1 MKAIGRF
8 AYWGIAL
15 GLLVTILTSL
25 DYKVGQAFLIAL
37 VFGPCAIALAFWMP
51 KARKVMDQIYLSSAL
66 LVAVSLL
73 IQVIHHFLWTHMTQD
88 GFIYTQT
95 EVSPMLVNPVF
106 LGVILTAL
114 AVGDYFWGK
123 CLDGKFR
130 EKNPSITFYSDRKS
144 VTLSV
149 KDIAYIES
157 NDTEVH
163 IVTLDGESYKN
174 KTGIGQWENLLGE
187 PFLRIHRSYLINAD
201 RAVLSSLDCVQVSGK
216 ELPIS
221 RKYKDT
227 VRLAFKAYHSSF

>member
-25 DYKVGQAFLIAL
+25 DYKVGQALLISLA
-37 VFGPCAIALAFWMP
+37 FCPCAIALEFWMP
-51 KARKVMDQIYLSSAL
+51 KARKPIDKVYLSLAV
-66 LVAVSLL
+66 LVTVTLL
-73 IQVIHHFLWTHMTQD
+73 ILILHHSLWTTMTQD
-88 GFIYTQT
+88 GFISTQK
-95 EVSPMLVNPVF
+95 EVSPMLVNPAF

-123 CLDGKFR
+123 WLGGRFR
-130 EKNPSITFYSDRKS
+130 EENPSITFYSDRKS

-149 KDIAYIES
+149 NDIAYIES

-163 IVTLDGESYKN
+163 VVTLDGKSYRN
-174 KTGIGQWENLLGE
+174 KTGINQWEHLLGE
-187 PFLRIHRSYLINAD
+187 PFLRIHRSYLINAN
-201 RAVLSSLDCVQVSGK
+201 RAILSTSDCVLVSGK
-216 ELPIS
+216 ELPVS

-227 VRLAFKAYHSSF
+227 VRTAFET